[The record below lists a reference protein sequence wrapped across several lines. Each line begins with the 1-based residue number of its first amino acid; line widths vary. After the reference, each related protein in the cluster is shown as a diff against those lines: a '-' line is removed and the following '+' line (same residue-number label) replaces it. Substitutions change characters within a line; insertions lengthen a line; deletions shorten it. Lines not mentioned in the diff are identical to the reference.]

1 MKAIALGASACTLG
15 RSYLYGLG
23 AAGESGVE
31 QVLSMLTE
39 DLERTMSLCGVRN
52 ISEIT
57 PELVSLVPSGLI

>member
-1 MKAIALGASACTLG
+1 LG

-31 QVLSMLTE
+31 QVLSMLTD